1 MTSLES
7 GLAMYRQLGDFLGNR
22 SARSRRTPLIVRG
35 ARQTGKSHSIRQY
48 GMSSFTHLAEVNLE
62 LSPSM
67 KTCFSSLDA
76 STISRELESLL
87 KTRLIDG
94 QSLLFID
101 EIQESSDA
109 ILALRA
115 FKEQRPGLD
124 VVAAGSLLEFALDDD
139 TVRSFPV
146 GRVGF
151 AWMHPMSFREFL
163 LAMSEDGLVECII
176 KATPDKPLAEA
187 QHHRLLELVR
197 EYFVI
202 GGLPEVVDTFRES
215 KSYLEA
221 KIVQSRLSLGYVADF
236 VKYGKRYDYR
246 KLQTLLSAVPRLVGR
261 QFKYS
266 HVDSDA
272 RARDL
277 KQPLFD
283 FEKSGL
289 VRMIRATHANGAPL
303 AAVEKEGV
311 FKVQLLDIGLMLNML
326 GLDLGSKSLVDALFV
341 NEGALAEQF
350 VGQELLANM
359 PPDTSPSLHYWHR
372 DAKGS
377 EAEVDFLI
385 THQDK
390 IYPVEVKAG
399 STGSLRSAR
408 LFMKEKDADFIIR
421 ISHHPL
427 SFHDGVLS
435 VPFYMCSEITRLLR
449 A

>member
-1 MTSLES
+1 MAFWS
-7 GLAMYRQLGDFLGNR
+7 GLAMYRQFGEFLGNR

-48 GMSSFTHLAEVNLE
+48 GKSSFTHLAEVNLE

-76 STISRELESLL
+76 TTISRELESLL

-101 EIQESSDA
+101 EIQESPDA

-163 LAMSEDGLVECII
+163 LALSEDGLVECIT
-176 KATPDKPLAEA
+176 KATPDNPLAEA
-187 QHHRLLELVR
+187 QHHRLLVLVR

-246 KLQTLLSAVPRLVGR
+246 KLQTILSAVPRLVGR
-261 QFKYS
+261 QFKFA

-277 KQPLFD
+277 KQPLLD
-283 FEKSGL
+283 LEKSGL

-303 AAVEKEGV
+303 AAGEKEGV

-326 GLDLGSKSLVDALFV
+326 GLDLGSKSLIDALFV

-359 PPDTSPSLHYWHR
+359 APDTSPSLHYWHR
-372 DAKGS
+372 EAKGS

-385 THQDK
+385 THHDK

-408 LFMKEKDADFIIR
+408 LFMSEKNADFTIR
-421 ISHHPL
+421 VSQHPL
-427 SFHDGVLS
+427 SFYDGVLS
-435 VPFYMCSEITRLLR
+435 VPFYMCSEIKRLLR
-449 A
+449 S